1 VYALVAAGASVLAKM
16 KSDPISEL
24 TARLEE
30 LEKKQHAELSLQ
42 INDLRDR
49 MAGAKEEHRA
59 NLAAKAEEL
68 ANRVYSQDTAGYDE
82 LGYMPRQLRERLAK
96 EGKALPDGSYP
107 IRDVNELRA
116 AISGYGR
123 SKPGKRAAVRKH
135 IMKRARALG
144 KYELVPE
151 KWKSASIVDEE
162 VAIPDLEARIASAQA
177 MAEFADI
184 STEARERLA
193 KEGKALP
200 DGSYPIRNE
209 SDLKNAI
216 KAYGRSNP
224 EDRAKVRAHIR
235 KRAKALGKADL
246 IPENWKAASQV
257 EADVALLKARV
268 ASAKEGLLAMGKI
281 IAEEQELADALI
293 SITEKYGKFNEDDT
307 GVWAGYT
314 PADENENADMGV
326 NCANC
331 ILYAGGTECKILAM
345 EVEPMGS
352 CRFALIPDGVV
363 GKKETMTAAVENAE
377 EDTNPK
383 AVSGGR
389 KKYVS
394 GVNQPRDAK
403 GKFRTVLARLKQDLG
418 VSGLQNAVEKVEEI
432 ENLDNAGN
440 YAQAAASA
448 QQLMKLVERLD
459 SGALNAT
466 SLENIRESTRLLGE
480 IMSNLPL
487 PFGVEAQKV
496 RFSDLPPVLK
506 NLVDD
511 MIKKVEDKIGKEDAD
526 AATAK
531 LRSYKAGGDQ
541 FSQGEVSSEINTLLR
556 LLT

>member
-1 VYALVAAGASVLAKM
+1 VYALVAAGAAVLARM
-16 KSDPISEL
+16 KSDPLAEL
-24 TARLEE
+24 TARLEN
-30 LEKKQHAELSLQ
+30 LEKNQHAELSLQ
-42 INDLRDR
+42 INELRAR
-49 MAGAKEEHRA
+49 MAGAKEEHHA
-59 NLAAKAEEL
+59 SLTAKAEEL
-68 ANRVYSQDTAGYDE
+68 ANRVYSGAGYDE
-82 LGYMPRQLRERLAK
+82 FGYMPRKLRDRLAQ

-123 SKPGKRAAVRKH
+123 SKPGKRAAVRRH

-144 KYELVPE
+144 KYDIVPE

-162 VAIPDLEARIASAQA
+162 MPDLQ
-177 MAEFADI
+177 
-184 STEARERLA
+184 
-193 KEGKALP
+193 
-200 DGSYPIRNE
+200 
-209 SDLKNAI
+209 
-216 KAYGRSNP
+216 
-224 EDRAKVRAHIR
+224 
-235 KRAKALGKADL
+235 
-246 IPENWKAASQV
+246 
-257 EADVALLKARV
+257 ARV
-268 ASAKEGLLAMGKI
+268 ASAKEGLLAVGTI

-314 PADENENADMGV
+314 PADKNENADIGV

-331 ILYAGGTECKILAM
+331 ILYAGGAECKILAM

-363 GKKETMTAAVENAE
+363 GKKETMTAAAEDAENSE
-377 EDTNPK
+377 VQTNPK

-394 GVNQPRDAK
+394 GVDQPRDIK
-403 GKFRTVLARLKQDLG
+403 GKFRQVLARLKQDLG
-418 VSGLQNAVEKVEEI
+418 VSGLQSVVDKVEEI

-440 YAQAAASA
+440 YTKAAASA
-448 QQLMKLVERLD
+448 QQLIDVIDRLD

-466 SLENIRESTRLLGE
+466 SLENIRESTRLLGN

-487 PFGVEAQKV
+487 PFGSEAEKV

-506 NLVDD
+506 NLIDD
-511 MIKKVEDKIGKEDAD
+511 MIKKVEDKIGKKEAD
-526 AATAK
+526 IATAK
-531 LRSYKAGGDQ
+531 LRNYKSGGDA
-541 FSQGEVSSEINTLLR
+541 FSQGEVSEEMNVMLR